1 MVALVHEA
9 VEVTTLVAALM
20 RGVDGQ
26 GLVLL
31 DIGQPLPDVEFE
43 QVSSDEIAYTSAAF
57 CNCSLVMYSFPR
69 LSTAPDEGCSCL
81 FDAVEWEVFME

>member
-1 MVALVHEA
+1 MVSLVHEA
-9 VEVTTLVAALM
+9 VEVTALVAALV
-20 RGVDGQ
+20 RGVYGQ

-31 DIGQPLPDVEFE
+31 DIGQPLPDVKFD

-57 CNCSLVMYSFPR
+57 RNGSLVMYSFPR

-81 FDAVEWEVFME
+81 FVVVEWQMFME